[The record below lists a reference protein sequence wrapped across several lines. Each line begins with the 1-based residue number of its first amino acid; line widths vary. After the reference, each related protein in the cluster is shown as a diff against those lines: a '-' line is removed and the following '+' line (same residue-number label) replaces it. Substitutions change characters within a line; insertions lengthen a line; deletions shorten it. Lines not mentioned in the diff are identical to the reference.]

1 MNYLDIWTLD
11 IDTLKSVA
19 KSHGYD
25 VSSNEDTLRSDL
37 EQNSMDLETIRLLN
51 LPMNNNSN
59 IENSDLFIYLKE
71 HLDKFIYLVV
81 RNTFEHFQM
90 PQNEDDRDD
99 IISWC
104 TQFLPNNSEI
114 SREKILDLIGN
125 DQNVF
130 PDYYFDLKK

>member
-11 IDTLKSVA
+11 TKTLKSVA

-25 VSSNEDTLRSDL
+25 VSSNEDTLRSEL
-37 EQNSMDLETIRLLN
+37 EQNSMDLETIRLLS
-51 LPMNNNSN
+51 LPMNINAD
-59 IENSDLFIYLKE
+59 IENSDLFKYLKE

-81 RNTFEHFQM
+81 RNTFEHFQT
-90 PQNEDDRDD
+90 PENEDDRDD

-125 DQNVF
+125 DSNTF
-130 PDYYFDLKK
+130 PDFYFDLKK

>member
-11 IDTLKSVA
+11 IETLKSVA
-19 KSHGYD
+19 KSHGFE

-37 EQNSMDLETIRLLN
+37 EQNSMDLETIRLLS
-51 LPMNNNSN
+51 LPMINNAN
-59 IENSDLFIYLKE
+59 IENSDLFKYLKDN
-71 HLDKFIYLVV
+71 LDKFIYLVV
-81 RNTFEHFQM
+81 RNTFEHFQI
-90 PQNEDDRDD
+90 PENEDDRED

-125 DQNVF
+125 DSNTF

>member
-11 IDTLKSVA
+11 TKTLKSVA
-19 KSHGYD
+19 KSHGFD
-25 VSSNEDTLRSDL
+25 VSSNEDTLRSEL
-37 EQNSMDLETIRLLN
+37 EQNSMDLETNRLLS
-51 LPMNNNSN
+51 LPMNINAN
-59 IENSDLFIYLKE
+59 IENSDLFKYLKE

-90 PQNEDDRDD
+90 PTNEDDRDD

-104 TQFLPNNSEI
+104 NQFLPNNSEI

-125 DQNVF
+125 DSNTF

>member
-1 MNYLDIWTLD
+1 
-11 IDTLKSVA
+11 VA

-25 VSSNEDTLRSDL
+25 VSSNEDTLRSEL
-37 EQNSMDLETIRLLN
+37 EQNSMDLETNRLLS

-59 IENSDLFIYLKE
+59 IENSDLFKYLKE
-71 HLDKFIYLVV
+71 HLDKFIYVV
-81 RNTFEHFQM
+81 TRNTFEHFQM
-90 PQNEDDRDD
+90 PDNEDDRDD

-125 DQNVF
+125 DSNTF
-130 PDYYFDLKK
+130 PDFYFDLKK

>member
-11 IDTLKSVA
+11 IETLKSVA

-37 EQNSMDLETIRLLN
+37 EQNSMDLETIRLLS
-51 LPMNNNSN
+51 LPMINNAN
-59 IENSDLFIYLKE
+59 IENSDLFKYLKDN
-71 HLDKFIYLVV
+71 LDKFIYLVV
-81 RNTFEHFQM
+81 RNTFEHFQI
-90 PQNEDDRDD
+90 PENEDDRED

-125 DQNVF
+125 DSNTF